1 MLHSQWVRSIS
12 ASGSDWA
19 SDEIILRWEHLWTD
33 ERFEVRT
40 FVAQIEFHILLVHY
54 IAYQGRRVR

>member
-1 MLHSQWVRSIS
+1 MLHSQLVRSIS

-33 ERFEVRT
+33 EGFAMYNREFDKSEVSP
-40 FVAQIEFHILLVHY
+40 LLPLHTE
-54 IAYQGRRVR
+54 I